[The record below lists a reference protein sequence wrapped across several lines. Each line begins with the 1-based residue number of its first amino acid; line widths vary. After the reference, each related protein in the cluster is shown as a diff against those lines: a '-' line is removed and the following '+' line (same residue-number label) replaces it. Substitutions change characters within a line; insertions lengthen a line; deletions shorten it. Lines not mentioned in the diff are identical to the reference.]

1 MSRWRSAE
9 PPGSCP
15 RIRREQGQ
23 VEAGAISAGGIERRV
38 EVGPLVG
45 APHDLGRAKTL
56 RTAPT
61 VSVDQLEVR
70 LVEGQDLKQLAGG
83 GAPLALYA
91 HLLGELF

>member
-1 MSRWRSAE
+1 MSRWWSAE
-9 PPGSCP
+9 PPDSCP
-15 RIRREQGQ
+15 RIRRKQGQ

-45 APHDLGRAKTL
+45 APHDLGWAKTL
-56 RTAPT
+56 RTAPP
-61 VSVDQLEVR
+61 VSVDQLEVH
-70 LVEGQDLKQLAGG
+70 LEGQDVKRLAGG